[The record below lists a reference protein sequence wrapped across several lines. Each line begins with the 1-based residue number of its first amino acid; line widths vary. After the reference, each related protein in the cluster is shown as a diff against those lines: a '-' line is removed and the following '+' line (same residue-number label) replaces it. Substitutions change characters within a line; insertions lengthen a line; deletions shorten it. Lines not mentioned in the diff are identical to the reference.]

1 MNSLLYPTV
10 KKKLHNKSIV
20 CSLLF
25 NTGWIY
31 ACMLLIIMPARSQ
44 TLTPLSS
51 NRLCPGVDHILLKL
65 QCGTDQHPEF
75 SVTTRTAAGGCTTHF
90 DCSRTLYRHKDGTHR
105 CLEKTDNGSVSC
117 PILNYSYTDERQ
129 NIPDFQQLAAETYE
143 FPDYNCGHSINRR
156 CRCYDRNDRYDR
168 DKANAFCVKKYS
180 CSRCS
185 PSQKGSVNAGYSD
198 LIINTLMPE
207 GLIEFHNIKCCR
219 DRHDSGSFQS
229 STESECNAFKN
240 IKFNHSVP
248 GHVYH
253 PEIKYF
259 EKKPVLSWTAT
270 SDAELF
276 MINFDGD
283 SYYTEKTNIVIPN
296 ALRNYKGNITITSVT
311 INEKTQTS
319 CPGKGTELF
328 FNSTALVTR
337 LMGVVNSDSG
347 ETEITVSRTSP
358 EKTSHSLS
366 SSILPSENESARSSS
381 TGYSPIMFKLM
392 TAFIIRVLCI

>member
-1 MNSLLYPTV
+1 MNSLLYPTA
-10 KKKLHNKSIV
+10 KKKLHNKSII

-31 ACMLLIIMPARSQ
+31 TCMLLIIMPARSQ
-44 TLTPLSS
+44 TLTTLSS

-65 QCGTDQHPEF
+65 QCGTDQHPKF
-75 SVTTRTAAGGCTTHF
+75 SVTTRTAGGVCTTHF
-90 DCSRTLYRHKDGTHR
+90 DCSRTLYRHKDGIHR
-105 CLEKTDNGSVSC
+105 CLEKTDNGGVSC
-117 PILNYSYTDERQ
+117 PILNYSYIDERQ

-143 FPDYNCGHSINRR
+143 YSEYNCGHSINSL
-156 CRCYDRNDRYDR
+156 CHCYDRHV
-168 DKANAFCVKKYS
+168 ANAFCNKKYS

-185 PSQKGSVNAGYSD
+185 PPQKGSVNAGYSD
-198 LIINTLMPE
+198 LIVNTLMPE
-207 GLIEFHNIKCCR
+207 GLVEFHNIKCCR

-253 PEIKYF
+253 QEMKYF
-259 EKKPVLSWTAT
+259 EKKPVLSWMAS
-270 SDAELF
+270 SDAKLF
-276 MINFDGD
+276 MINFDGN

-296 ALRNYKGNITITSVT
+296 ALRNYEGNITITPMT

-319 CPGKGTELF
+319 CVGKGTELF
-328 FNSTALVTR
+328 FNSTALVTE
-337 LMGVVNSDSG
+337 LIEVVNSDSG
-347 ETEITVSRTSP
+347 ETEITASRTSP

-366 SSILPSENESARSSS
+366 SSILPSEIESARSSS

-392 TAFIIRVLCI
+392 TALIIRALCI

>member
-10 KKKLHNKSIV
+10 KKKLHNKSIIF
-20 CSLLF
+20 SLLF
-25 NTGWIY
+25 STGWIY
-31 ACMLLIIMPARSQ
+31 ACMLLIIIPARSQ
-44 TLTPLSS
+44 TLTTLSD

-65 QCGTDQHPEF
+65 QCGTEQHPEF
-75 SVTTRTAAGGCTTHF
+75 SVTTRTAAGVCTTHF
-90 DCSRTLYRHKDGTHR
+90 DCSGTLYRHKDGTHR

-143 FPDYNCGHSINRR
+143 FSDYNCGHSINSR
-156 CRCYDRNDRYDR
+156 CRCNDRVV
-168 DKANAFCVKKYS
+168 ANAFCVKKYS

-185 PSQKGSVNAGYSD
+185 PPQKGSVNAGYSD
-198 LIINTLMPE
+198 LIINTVMPE
-207 GLIEFHNIKCCR
+207 GSIEFHNIKCCR

-229 STESECNAFKN
+229 STESECNTFKN

-253 PEIKYF
+253 PEMKYF

-276 MINFDGD
+276 MIKFDGD
-283 SYYTEKTNIVIPN
+283 SYYTDKTNIVIPN
-296 ALRNYKGNITITSVT
+296 ALRNYEGNITIIPIT

-328 FNSTALVTR
+328 FNSTALVAE
-337 LMGVVNSDSG
+337 LMDIHQDHHKYEVKLNSMATAS
-347 ETEITVSRTSP
+347 ESYSL
-358 EKTSHSLS
+358 SSSLS
-366 SSILPSENESARSSS
+366 SSIQSSEIESARSSS

-392 TAFIIRVLCI
+392 TALIIRALCI